1 MNMGK
6 NCDNNIKLN
15 LISIFGEGVTTVHID
30 DDKKFDNRTI
40 DRNLREGII
49 STEEWKKNLKALPDV
64 SDHADLVVID
74 EGQKEKSTKGRET
87 KSEESV
93 EKEEATP
100 ENE

>member
-1 MNMGK
+1 M
-6 NCDNNIKLN
+6 
-15 LISIFGEGVTTVHID
+15 HID

-74 EGQKEKSTKGRET
+74 EGQKEESTKGRET

-93 EKEEATP
+93 EKEKATP

>member
-1 MNMGK
+1 M
-6 NCDNNIKLN
+6 
-15 LISIFGEGVTTVHID
+15 HID

-74 EGQKEKSTKGRET
+74 EGQKEESTKGRET